1 MLQDA
6 VWILVGVVGAALAM
20 FAFQVSKKGFTWA
33 STKLSTWWS
42 ATDARFQGARVR
54 RRRDQDQSWSLMRFI
69 HFTAFRPTYGRDA
82 VRSCSRQLLDAERG
96 LSDDTRQTVSPTSS
110 AISNPPV
117 RSTAKPT
124 GLPRA

>member
-42 ATDARFQGARVR
+42 ATDARFKALESDVAA
-54 RRRDQDQSWSLMRFI
+54 I
-69 HFTAFRPTYGRDA
+69 KTE
-82 VRSCSRQLLDAERG
+82 VG
-96 LSDDTRQTVSPTSS
+96 L
-110 AISNPPV
+110 
-117 RSTAKPT
+117 
-124 GLPRA
+124 